1 MHFDVILAMR
11 AEKLHVLTLPGA
23 DNKPTQLFVLK
34 RFYVMACIFL
44 QIPNDYYY
52 FPF

>member
-11 AEKLHVLTLPGA
+11 AEKLRVLTLPGA

-34 RFYVMACIFL
+34 EVLRNGVH
-44 QIPNDYYY
+44 IPANTQ
-52 FPF
+52 